1 MLRSLNMFG
10 VKGKFGEEVT
20 RKNMSKIKVNK
31 DVTEAAILVSHELNI
46 LSLCSEDHLYL
57 KRKDM

>member
-20 RKNMSKIKVNK
+20 HVKTSKIKVNK